1 MRLFNDFG
9 PQSNI
14 TQPSR
19 KLKEEKNVTENFSY
33 VPTSFAA
40 SHNALD
46 IHSASEEI
54 VRLW

>member
-14 TQPSR
+14 TQPRR
-19 KLKEEKNVTENFSY
+19 KLKEEQKMLQKIVL
-33 VPTSFAA
+33 TSFAA

-46 IHSASEEI
+46 IHSASEKI
-54 VRLW
+54 VNLW